1 MSAQA
6 PVASPPR
13 RQRGVISSWWH
24 GLTLGKK
31 LLVLSLPVLLLYD
44 LNQVRKDLSEN
55 KSIEAASKTVFAVPG
70 EIEARYSSCYYYD
83 LVVCSTTP
91 PAEKQADLPAMQG
104 ARRRRQVRLRTAKHA
119 RAAGLPLRLEPR
131 SVRRVHR
138 CSRFLKKSA
147 APAGR
152 NEVRPGQPLARQA
165 DEGALWGSLVFC
177 LGLSAWLAMMVWSL
191 RRKFPGNLA
200 LFGIAVLAGP
210 YLIEAFF
217 WLIHV
222 ALQTAALPVQWLAA
236 RIMVTFGNLFCAVF
250 AVSHDVKGI
259 GEVADSIHHI
269 AAIRRL
275 RP

>member
-44 LNQVRKDLSEN
+44 LNEVRKDLSEN

-91 PAEKQADLPAMQG
+91 PAEKQADLPQCKGLTGADKFACELQNTPAQPARFDWSRVPFVGFALTVLERVPRLPDAMKFVLVNRWRDKQTKVPFG
-104 ARRRRQVRLRTAKHA
+104 V
-119 RAAGLPLRLEPR
+119 
-131 SVRRVHR
+131 
-138 CSRFLKKSA
+138 
-147 APAGR
+147 
-152 NEVRPGQPLARQA
+152 
-165 DEGALWGSLVFC
+165 ALFFVL
-177 LGLSAWLAMMVWSL
+177 AWLAMMVWSL

-236 RIMVTFGNLFCAVF
+236 RVMVTFGNLFCAVF